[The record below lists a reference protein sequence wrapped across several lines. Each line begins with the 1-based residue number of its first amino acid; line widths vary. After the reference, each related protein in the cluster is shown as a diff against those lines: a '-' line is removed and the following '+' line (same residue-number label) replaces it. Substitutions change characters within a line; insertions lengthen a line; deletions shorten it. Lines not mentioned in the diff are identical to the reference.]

1 MHDHGTMV
9 MDEITLAAAFLV
21 GLFGSTHCAGMCG
34 GVISALTL
42 GLPDN
47 IRGRFMR
54 MLPFVLLYNIGRIAS
69 YALAG
74 LLVAGIGSLIVD
86 MLDIKAVRFYVALV
100 AGGFMVILGLYIA
113 GWWQGLMKLE
123 NLGGHVWKYFEP
135 LGRKFLPI
143 KNYHGALIAGAI
155 WGWIPC
161 GMVYTALVWTLTA
174 SSSIQ
179 GALLMVSFGLGT
191 LPAMLFMGLMAGKLV
206 GSLQKP
212 LVRNIAGL
220 TVIVFGVYSLWRVL

>member
-1 MHDHGTMV
+1 MHDHSSMV

-34 GVISALTL
+34 GIVGALTL
-42 GLPDN
+42 GLPETV
-47 IRGRFMR
+47 RGRIMH

-69 YALAG
+69 YAVAG

-86 MLDIKAVRFYVALV
+86 IVDIKAVRFYVALV
-100 AGGFMVILGLYIA
+100 AGGFMIILGLYIA
-113 GWWQGLMKLE
+113 GWWQGLLKIE
-123 NLGGHVWKYFEP
+123 NLGGFVWKYLEP

-143 KNYHGALIAGAI
+143 KNYHSALMAGII

-161 GMVYTALVWTLTA
+161 GMVYAALVWTLTA
-174 SSSIQ
+174 SSAIQ

-191 LPAMLFMGLMAGKLV
+191 VPAMLFMGLMAGKLV
-206 GSLQKP
+206 GPLQKP
-212 LVRNIAGL
+212 LVRNIAGV
-220 TVIVFGVYSLWRVL
+220 TVIAFGVYSLWRVL